1 MFLYPLFPTL
11 FQLFI
16 LTHQTCPRFQRSLLH
31 GITEFHSSS
40 SKREKK
46 KVSLHFEANADPPLT
61 PPPPRGG
68 GWNVSIGKNRWVPCY
83 LLLRFLGQGRDR
95 WGATVDRGIGGL
107 PSLHPGEIS
116 YLRRTVCAEERA
128 AYTYLHPP
136 RRGPDTTL

>member
-1 MFLYPLFPTL
+1 MFLSISPIPNSISIIYSNSPNLPK
-11 FQLFI
+11 I
-16 LTHQTCPRFQRSLLH
+16 PKISPPRNFTAHLR
-31 GITEFHSSS
+31 
-40 SKREKK
+40 KEKK

-61 PPPPRGG
+61 PPPRGG